1 LTNKEIDKINN
12 DLVRFSK
19 SEFLKNEINEAFF
32 LWNQNEYFTKVFN
45 EISETD
51 SNYLRFLDWFIYDYT
66 LVSTER
72 TLATMYFE
80 DNSEK
85 VPVSI
90 IDSYRSIFKH
100 ERINGKDYKI
110 KDIIKNVEYCIS
122 IEDTVPEESIL
133 LSLRII
139 NEEKSK
145 NLNCSKI
152 GHIVAYNKE
161 YKEVIY
167 DSLTNI
173 FKKTKNTPDIIC
185 KNYFYVIE
193 KDINNM
199 ISKVQNKDDLINNKE
214 KVAHK
219 VLNYLSILDK
229 IKEDKKLKLVLEESN
244 KLSIFNYYD
253 ELKNE
258 YGSME
263 LYKNRIVFNNFNE
276 LTLNDYIIKFKN
288 DISEVVEDDEIS
300 EVWLNTKLSFF
311 DNKSPIEAKKY
322 KKYRKKMEEILTDLE
337 LIYESKLSEDEPSIN
352 PNYIRKR
359 LNLNWFILRNLQR
372 IYCA

>member
-359 LNLNWFILRNLQR
+359 LNLN
-372 IYCA
+372 

>member
-1 LTNKEIDKINN
+1 MTNKEIDKINN